1 MERGA
6 MATKG
11 TGARRLVTL
20 HGLSALQYWSFARC
34 SCKSREQLLGTAKT
48 RWADTKLAL
57 ESASV
62 KPPARLHDAPPE
74 CTAPLHVMITDKRAR
89 TESASV
95 VTHLRTAALPP
106 SSLVRIGPEYAAA
119 SPELAFAQAAKQLGL
134 TRLVM
139 LGFELCGTYSSFGQE
154 ETSYQAIPLTNVA
167 RISGFIEKSASFQGK
182 QAAQRAIRHVIDG
195 SASPRE
201 TQLAMMLSLPY
212 RHGGYGFPAP
222 KLNYVVDLPK
232 HLGAR
237 KRYVLDLYWP
247 ELKLDVEYDSNA
259 FHAHEEKM
267 LLDSRR
273 RAALEAMGITSVNV
287 ASEQVRNSGAFNELA
302 KQLAA
307 LANHRLRYKDPDFT
321 KAHLQLRHDL
331 GI

>member
-1 MERGA
+1 MTAKSAGV
-6 MATKG
+6 
-11 TGARRLVTL
+11 RRLITL
-20 HGLSALQYWSFARC
+20 HGSSALQYWAFARRAC
-34 SCKSREQLLGTAKT
+34 ENREQLLGTAKT

-57 ESASV
+57 ESTSV
-62 KPPARLHDAPPE
+62 KPPVRLHDAPPE
-74 CTAPLHVMITDKRAR
+74 CTAPLHVMITDKCAR

-95 VTHLRTAALPP
+95 VTHLRTAALPS
-106 SSLVRIGPEYAAA
+106 SSLVRIGSGYAAA
-119 SPELAFAQAAKQLGL
+119 SPELAFAQMAKQLSL
-134 TRLVM
+134 TRLIM

-182 QAAQRAIRHVIDG
+182 QAAQRAMRHVIDR

-222 KLNYVVDLPK
+222 KLNYAVYLPK

-237 KRYVLDLYWP
+237 RRYVLDLYWP
-247 ELKLDVEYDSNA
+247 ELKLDIEYDSNA
-259 FHAHEEKM
+259 FHAHEEKL

-287 ASEQVRNSGAFNELA
+287 ASEQIRSSGAFNELA

-307 LANHRLRYKDPDFT
+307 LANHRLRYKDPNFT
-321 KAHLQLRHDL
+321 KAHLKLRNEL

>member
-1 MERGA
+1 MTAKSAGV
-6 MATKG
+6 
-11 TGARRLVTL
+11 RRLITL
-20 HGLSALQYWSFARC
+20 HGSSALQYWAFARRAC
-34 SCKSREQLLGTAKT
+34 ENREQLLGTAKT

-57 ESASV
+57 ESTSV
-62 KPPARLHDAPPE
+62 KPPVRLHDAPPE
-74 CTAPLHVMITDKRAR
+74 CTAPLHA
-89 TESASV
+89 
-95 VTHLRTAALPP
+95 VTHSRTAALPS
-106 SSLVRIGPEYAAA
+106 SSLVRIGSGYAAA
-119 SPELAFAQAAKQLGL
+119 SPELAFVQMAKQLSF

-182 QAAQRAIRHVIDG
+182 QAVQRAIRHVIDG

-201 TQLAMMLSLPY
+201 TQLAMMLSLSY

-222 KLNYVVDLPK
+222 KLNYAVDLPK

-237 KRYVLDLYWP
+237 RRYVLDLYWP
-247 ELKLDVEYDSNA
+247 ELKLDIEYDSNA
-259 FHAHEEKM
+259 FHAHEEKL

-287 ASEQVRNSGAFNELA
+287 ASEQIRNSGAFNELA

-321 KAHLQLRHDL
+321 RAHLQLRIEL

>member
-1 MERGA
+1 MTAKGA
-6 MATKG
+6 G
-11 TGARRLVTL
+11 VQRLITL
-20 HGLSALQYWSFARC
+20 HGSSALQYWAFTRRAC
-34 SCKSREQLLGTAKT
+34 ENREQLLGTAKT

-57 ESASV
+57 ESTSV
-62 KPPARLHDAPPE
+62 KPPVRLHDAPLE
-74 CTAPLHVMITDKRAR
+74 CTAPLHVMITDKCAR

-95 VTHLRTAALPP
+95 VTHLRTAALPS
-106 SSLVRIGPEYAAA
+106 SSLVRIGSGYAAA
-119 SPELAFAQAAKQLGL
+119 SPELAFAQMAKQLSF

-154 ETSYQAIPLTNVA
+154 ETFYQAIPLTNVA

-182 QAAQRAIRHVIDG
+182 QAVKRAIRHVIDG

-222 KLNYVVDLPK
+222 K

-237 KRYVLDLYWP
+237 RRYVLDLYWP
-247 ELKLDVEYDSNA
+247 ELKLDIEYDSNA
-259 FHAHEEKM
+259 FHAHEEKL

-273 RAALEAMGITSVNV
+273 RAALEAMGITSINV
-287 ASEQVRNSGAFNELA
+287 ASEQIRSSGAFNELA
-302 KQLAA
+302 KQLA
-307 LANHRLRYKDPDFT
+307 L
-321 KAHLQLRHDL
+321 
-331 GI
+331 